1 MKGVFHAALRRPET
15 MKRITVGKCDQVKED
30 ERRRQVVFSL
40 SHQSSER
47 SLTRVAQ
54 KRPKLLHR
62 QAPEERGGEFP
73 RLC

>member
-1 MKGVFHAALRRPET
+1 
-15 MKRITVGKCDQVKED
+15 MKRGSVYKCDKVKTD
-30 ERRRQVVFSL
+30 EPRRQVVFSL
-40 SHQSSER
+40 GSQSSHR

-54 KRPKLLHR
+54 KRPKLSLR